1 MKKLLVHKAEGGAKH
16 VNVPVGTLISRGS
29 AQICFLLDSQDR
41 WLCLPAGT
49 LASAGTERAAG

>member
-29 AQICFLLDSQDR
+29 AQICFLVDLQDR
-41 WLCLPAGT
+41 CLCIPGR
-49 LASAGTERAAG
+49 EP